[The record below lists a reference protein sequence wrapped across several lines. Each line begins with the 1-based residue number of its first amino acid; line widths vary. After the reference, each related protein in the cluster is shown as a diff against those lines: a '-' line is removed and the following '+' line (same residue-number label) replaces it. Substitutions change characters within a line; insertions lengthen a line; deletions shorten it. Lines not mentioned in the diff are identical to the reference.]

1 MTTIPTS
8 SDQQM
13 PSSSSCARL
22 GLFQRWWFW
31 GWLIVLAGGGYGY
44 WHGGDARRGAAGGD
58 ARGASPVG
66 VALARTS
73 DVRRYLTGLGSVMP
87 TATATVR
94 SRVDGQLMSLHFRE
108 GQLVREGDLL
118 AELDPRPYQ
127 IAVAQAEGQLAR
139 DQALLHAARLDLQRY
154 HTLQEQ
160 DSIAGQQVD
169 AQAALV
175 KQYEGTVKSDQGN
188 LDSANLQLKY
198 ASVRAPLSGRTG
210 LRQVDVGNIVQASD
224 ANGIVVITQL
234 QPATAVFSIPE
245 DSIPAVM
252 QQLQAGHRLLTEAW
266 DRGQRNRLAEG
277 VLLTIDN
284 QVDAATGTV
293 KLKAQFPNTDHA
305 LFPNQF
311 VNIRMLLDTLRGAT
325 VVPGTA
331 IQRGAQGL
339 FVYVVRQDNTVT
351 VRKVKTGPAEGDV
364 TVIED
369 GVVGGETVVVDGIDR
384 LREGARV
391 EPVRRNGAG
400 APATGNGDE
409 ST

>member
-1 MTTIPTS
+1 MTTTPTPNDHQTPFFS
-8 SDQQM
+8 SF
-13 PSSSSCARL
+13 ARP
-22 GLFQRWWFW
+22 GLFRRWWFW
-31 GWLIVLAGGGYGY
+31 GLLIVLVGGGYRY
-44 WHGGDARRGAAGGD
+44 WGDERRAAAGED
-58 ARGASPVG
+58 ARGAAPVG
-66 VALARTS
+66 VAPVRTS
-73 DVRRYLTGLGSVMP
+73 DVRIYLTALGSVVP

-118 AELDPRPYQ
+118 AALDPRPYQ
-127 IAVAQAEGQLAR
+127 VVVDQAEGQLAR

-154 HTLQEQ
+154 HTLLEQ

-169 AQAALV
+169 TQAALV
-175 KQYEGTVKSDQGN
+175 KQYEGMVKSDQGS
-188 LDSANLQLKY
+188 LDSAYLQLEY
-198 ASVRAPLSGRTG
+198 SSVTAPLSGRTG
-210 LRQVDVGNIVQASD
+210 LRQVDVGNIVHAGD
-224 ANGIVVITQL
+224 ANGIVIITQV

-252 QQLQAGHRLLTEAW
+252 QQLRAGKKLPTEAW
-266 DRGQRNRLAEG
+266 DRGRQNRLAEG
-277 VLLTIDN
+277 MLLTIDN

-311 VNIRMLLDTLRGAT
+311 VNIRMLLDTRRGAT
-325 VVPGTA
+325 VIPSAA
-331 IQRGAQGL
+331 IQRDARDL

-351 VRKVKTGPAEGDV
+351 VRKIRIGPTEDDV

-369 GVVGGETVVVDGIDR
+369 GVAVGETVVVDGIDR
-384 LREGARV
+384 LREGVRI
-391 EPVRRNGAG
+391 EPVMRDGAG
-400 APATGNGDE
+400 HGNE